1 MVRVSS
7 EQIWT
12 KHCTSTNYQPSKAWE
27 TLDIAIDIH
36 SLYKLCSC
44 LGGPVHSVAKWE
56 LMEPVNVCMCVWG
69 GRSCPLSTFPPGWW
83 GHICGTLPAL
93 APCQASMPSF
103 FPSSIF
109 PSSVFTRPSQ
119 FACSLC
125 HPPLACISLCMSP
138 NGVCMGLKKFD
149 QKLQSRLIHTPN
161 KRFSKQGLLTTT
173 CCDQCS
179 KYFHECCCH

>member
-7 EQIWT
+7 EKIWT

-27 TLDIAIDIH
+27 TLDIAIGIQ
-36 SLYKLCSC
+36 SFYKLCSC

-56 LMEPVNVCMCVWG
+56 PMEPVNVCMCVWG

-103 FPSSIF
+103 FPSS
-109 PSSVFTRPSQ
+109 VFARPSL

-125 HPPLACISLCMSP
+125 HPPLACILLLMSSIR
-138 NGVCMGLKKFD
+138 VCMGLKKFD
-149 QKLQSRLIHTPN
+149 LKLQSHLIHTQKQTVQQMGFTNHYLLRPV
-161 KRFSKQGLLTTT
+161 FSLYIH
-173 CCDQCS
+173 DS
-179 KYFHECCCH
+179 SCH